1 MYNTVLSSNDL
12 NEFPYQFVVTQ
23 NHSKLIILL
32 LYSFIIL
39 KKESKSNHII
49 YVYWL
54 KWVIFQ
60 LRVKIKGRINMGIAV
75 IENQWVIILY
85 WKQDNKNRD
94 ETLAGEKKKRLKIGS
109 QLNINYY

>member
-54 KWVIFQ
+54 K
-60 LRVKIKGRINMGIAV
+60 
-75 IENQWVIILY
+75 
-85 WKQDNKNRD
+85 
-94 ETLAGEKKKRLKIGS
+94 
-109 QLNINYY
+109 